1 MYELKAIQRL
11 KCPIC
16 NEEFHDHNACKHSS
30 DDIIMLMHA
39 WRQEA
44 EDLEYKYIRLKRR
57 LDEPA
62 T

>member
-1 MYELKAIQRL
+1 MSNMYELKAIQRL

-44 EDLEYKYIRLKRR
+44 EDLVKRR